1 MQLDKIISEAKNNYQ
16 TNKYRSYKECYEAGV
31 ESMAELMLVKTP
43 FKSDY
48 VNDIKVAAAALI
60 DLIDVGAGNPKWT
73 DDELTEWLT
82 LKDLAMI
89 AAEQSAMWAVKAAT
103 Y

>member
-1 MQLDKIISEAKNNYQ
+1 MGQIEKLVTLGERRVRVNENPSE
-16 TNKYRSYKECYEAGV
+16 
-31 ESMAELMLVKTP
+31 
-43 FKSDY
+43 SDY

-60 DLIDVGAGNPKWT
+60 DLIDGAAGNPKWT